1 MTTMNATNQ
10 IITPAC
16 RRRLQTQGYMNFSD
30 DELLAHRFGIRF
42 AYWVCVTAAS
52 VGIIAG
58 SAPIILAVAT
68 LALVA
73 SFPPHHPVDYLYN
86 YVIRHVLKRPKLPP
100 RSNQG
105 RFACGIAS
113 VWLVMT
119 AYLFANNEPIIAT
132 TVGLSLV
139 AIGLLVSTTD
149 ICIPSM
155 LYNFL
160 FISKKPKTI

>member
-1 MTTMNATNQ
+1 MNATNQ

-16 RRRLQTQGYMNFSD
+16 RRRLQIQGYLNFSD
-30 DELLAHRFGIRF
+30 EELLAHRFGIRF

-58 SAPIILAVAT
+58 STPIILAVAT
-68 LALVA
+68 LALLA
-73 SFPPHHPVDYLYN
+73 SFPPYHPVDYLYN
-86 YVIRHVLKRPKLPP
+86 YAIRHLLKRPKLPP

-105 RFACGIAS
+105 RFACGIAT
-113 VWLVMT
+113 VWLGMT
-119 AYLFANNEPIIAT
+119 AFLFANNQTAIAT
-132 TVGLSLV
+132 TLGLSLV
-139 AIGLLVSTTD
+139 AVGLLVSTTD

-160 FISKKPKTI
+160 FVRKKSKIT